1 MRARKNFDAPVRSV
15 VATSKPKTGEQSAIL
30 DIGHNATGT
39 SKINLEKWLGKGID
53 PWVWATVSQLRVIH
67 EAGTRSPATLVL
79 YAENGMRS
87 FFRFLIER
95 NITIQPEELNDKV
108 IADYVAWLKAQ
119 PGIKASNQVARY
131 SQAKAVLVELQG
143 RWIVGGTRHS
153 FPRNPFPGSQSTIVG
168 EKSLSAGER
177 TRVAD
182 ALRKDIVA
190 FHKGTFSA
198 GESHGLVVHILALA
212 LRTGLNPSSMLELG
226 RDCLKPHPLL
236 PSMMLLQAF
245 KRRGNGTHLK
255 GLRFSESRAS
265 PTSIPMD
272 GVGLLTL
279 ILKRT
284 ENLVAG
290 APAHFKDR
298 VWLHHKEGGQGS
310 GEVTAIK
317 SDALVL
323 KTQAFIQRHD
333 LRADDGSPL
342 RLNLSRLRKTMA
354 NRVFA
359 ISDGDLLVS
368 AAIMGHQPQ
377 VAETH
382 YLACTDEMRRNATF
396 VGEALV
402 ETYRGAGSESS
413 GNVIPIHPLEA
424 TPVGRC
430 KDSLNGDK
438 APKDGSHC
446 MDFFSCFSCRSYA
459 VVGVHKDLHRLFSF
473 YWFLNA
479 ERLDAR
485 SQAWREHFMVI
496 MTLIDAFTA
505 DKFDITVVAEAKEA
519 ARLEPTAF
527 WRSYQMRHK

>member
-1 MRARKNFDAPVRSV
+1 MRARKKFDAPARSA
-15 VATSKPKTGEQSAIL
+15 VATSKPRTGDQSASI

-39 SKINLEKWLGKGID
+39 TRIDLGKWFGKGID

-67 EAGTRSPATLVL
+67 ESGTRSPATLVH

-87 FFRFLIER
+87 FFRFLIDR
-95 NITIQPEELNDKV
+95 NIEIPPHELNEKT
-108 IADYVAWLKAQ
+108 IADYVGWLKAQ
-119 PGIKASNQVARY
+119 PGTKALNQGAKY
-131 SQAKAVLVELQG
+131 AHAKAVLVELQARG
-143 RWIVGGTRHS
+143 IAGGNRQS
-153 FPRNPFPGSQSTIVG
+153 FPRNPFPGSQSTVVG

-177 TRVAD
+177 TRVAES
-182 ALRKDIVA
+182 LRKDIVA
-190 FHKGTFSA
+190 FHRGTFAA

-236 PSMMLLQAF
+236 PNMMLLQAF

-272 GVGLLTL
+272 GVGLLSL

-284 ENLVAG
+284 ESLVAG

-298 VWLHHKEGGQGS
+298 VWLHHKEGGFGS

-317 SDALVL
+317 ADSLVL

-333 LRADDGSPL
+333 LRADDGTPL

-402 ETYRGAGSESS
+402 ETYRGAVSGAP
-413 GNVIPIHPLEA
+413 GNVIPIHPIES

-446 MDFFSCFSCRSYA
+446 IDFFSCFSCRSYA
-459 VVGVHKDLHRLFSF
+459 VVGAHKDLHRLFSF

-479 ERLDAR
+479 ERQEAR

-505 DKFDITVVAEAKEA
+505 DKFDIAVVTEAKEA

-527 WRSYQMRHK
+527 WRSYQIGHK

>member
-39 SKINLEKWLGKGID
+39 NRINLEKWLGKGID

-95 NITIQPEELNDKV
+95 NVTIQPEELNDKV

-143 RWIVGGTRHS
+143 RWIVGGTRQS

-182 ALRKDIVA
+182 SLRKDIVA
-190 FHKGTFSA
+190 FHKGTFVA

-236 PSMMLLQAF
+236 PNMMLLQAF

-272 GVGLLTL
+272 GVGLLSL

-284 ENLVAG
+284 ESLVAG

-298 VWLHHKEGGQGS
+298 VWLHHKEGGLGS

-317 SDALVL
+317 ADALVL

-333 LRADDGSPL
+333 LRADDGTPL

-402 ETYRGAGSESS
+402 ETYRGAGSVPAS
-413 GNVIPIHPLEA
+413 NVIPMHPLES

-459 VVGVHKDLHRLFSF
+459 VVGAHKDLHRLFSF

-479 ERLDAR
+479 ERLEAR

-505 DKFDITVVAEAKEA
+505 DKFDIAVVTEAKEA

-527 WRSYQMRHK
+527 WRSYQMGHT

>member
-1 MRARKNFDAPVRSV
+1 MRVRKNFDAPVRSV
-15 VATSKPKTGEQSAIL
+15 VATSKPRTGEQSANI
-30 DIGHNATGT
+30 DIGPNATRT
-39 SKINLEKWLGKGID
+39 TKINLEKWLGKGID
-53 PWVWATVSQLRVIH
+53 PWVWATVGQLRVLH
-67 EAGTRSPATLVL
+67 ESGTRSPATLIL
-79 YAENGMRS
+79 YSENGMRS
-87 FFRFLIER
+87 FFRFLIDR
-95 NITIQPEELNDKV
+95 NITIQPDELNDKV
-108 IADYVAWLKAQ
+108 IADYVGWLKAQ
-119 PGIKASNQVARY
+119 PGTKTINQGSKYA
-131 SQAKAVLVELQG
+131 QAKTVLVELQG
-143 RWIVGGTRHS
+143 RGIAGGTRQS

-168 EKSLSAGER
+168 EKSLSVGER

-190 FHKGTFSA
+190 FHKGTFGVS
-198 GESHGLVVHILALA
+198 ESHGLVVHILALA

-226 RDCLKPHPLL
+226 RDCLKPHPLM
-236 PSMMLLQAF
+236 PNMMLLQAF

-255 GLRFSESRAS
+255 GLRFSESRAN

-272 GVGLLTL
+272 GVGLLSL

-284 ENLVAG
+284 EKLVVD
-290 APAHFKDR
+290 APAHYKDR
-298 VWLHHKEGGQGS
+298 VWLHQKEGGLGI

-317 SDALVL
+317 SDALIL

-333 LRADDGSPL
+333 LRADDGTPL

-402 ETYRGAGSESS
+402 ETYRGAVSVVPS
-413 GNVIPIHPLEA
+413 NVIPIHPLEA

-459 VVGVHKDLHRLFSF
+459 VVGAHKDLHRLFSF
-473 YWFLNA
+473 YWFLNSEVKA
-479 ERLDAR
+479 AR

-496 MTLIDAFTA
+496 MTLIDAFTT
-505 DKFDITVVAEAKEA
+505 DKFDSAVVSKAKEA
-519 ARLEPTAF
+519 ARLEPAAF
-527 WRSYQMRHK
+527 WRSYQMEHK

>member
-95 NITIQPEELNDKV
+95 NVTIQPEELNDKV

-119 PGIKASNQVARY
+119 PGVKASNQVARY

-317 SDALVL
+317 ADALVL

-382 YLACTDEMRRNATF
+382 YLACTDEM
-396 VGEALV
+396 
-402 ETYRGAGSESS
+402 
-413 GNVIPIHPLEA
+413 P
-424 TPVGRC
+424 
-430 KDSLNGDK
+430 
-438 APKDGSHC
+438 
-446 MDFFSCFSCRSYA
+446 
-459 VVGVHKDLHRLFSF
+459 RL
-473 YWFLNA
+473 W
-479 ERLDAR
+479 
-485 SQAWREHFMVI
+485 
-496 MTLIDAFTA
+496 
-505 DKFDITVVAEAKEA
+505 
-519 ARLEPTAF
+519 ARLWLKPIAVPVQSHLATSFRYTRWKLHLLAGA
-527 WRSYQMRHK
+527 RTV

>member
-39 SKINLEKWLGKGID
+39 NKINLEKWLGNGID

-87 FFRFLIER
+87 FFRFLIEQ

-119 PGIKASNQVARY
+119 PGTKASNQVSRY

-153 FPRNPFPGSQSTIVG
+153 FPRNPFPGAQSTIVG
-168 EKSLSAGER
+168 EKSLSTGER

-226 RDCLKPHPLL
+226 RDCLKPHPLM
-236 PSMMLLQAF
+236 PNMMLLQAF

-279 ILKRT
+279 VLKRT
-284 ENLVAG
+284 EKHELPDLKQTIQWAQGRLGKFQAMSEQAG
-290 APAHFKDR
+290 K
-298 VWLHHKEGGQGS
+298 
-310 GEVTAIK
+310 
-317 SDALVL
+317 
-323 KTQAFIQRHD
+323 
-333 LRADDGSPL
+333 
-342 RLNLSRLRKTMA
+342 
-354 NRVFA
+354 
-359 ISDGDLLVS
+359 
-368 AAIMGHQPQ
+368 
-377 VAETH
+377 
-382 YLACTDEMRRNATF
+382 
-396 VGEALV
+396 
-402 ETYRGAGSESS
+402 
-413 GNVIPIHPLEA
+413 
-424 TPVGRC
+424 
-430 KDSLNGDK
+430 DK
-438 APKDGSHC
+438 ASGRRP
-446 MDFFSCFSCRSYA
+446 
-459 VVGVHKDLHRLFSF
+459 V
-473 YWFLNA
+473 
-479 ERLDAR
+479 ER
-485 SQAWREHFMVI
+485 
-496 MTLIDAFTA
+496 
-505 DKFDITVVAEAKEA
+505 
-519 ARLEPTAF
+519 
-527 WRSYQMRHK
+527 